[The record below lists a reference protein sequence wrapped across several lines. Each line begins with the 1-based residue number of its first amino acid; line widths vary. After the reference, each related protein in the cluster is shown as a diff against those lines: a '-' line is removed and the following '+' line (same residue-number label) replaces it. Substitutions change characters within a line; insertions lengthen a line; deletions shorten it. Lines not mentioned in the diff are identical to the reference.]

1 VKKFSS
7 TFLLCSLM
15 LPALAQTDSLLRAT
29 PEGEEPAASRSVF
42 TLGAIYGNTENY
54 YGQSPQDRFP
64 YILFYGGYKTKG
76 GISVSVS
83 AEKLLSTGTGIA
95 VMDLYAGYSF
105 DLTKK
110 LAGSFGYS
118 RYFYQK
124 DSPLLGTA
132 NENNLNSN
140 LSYKWFVKTGLSA
153 NYSFGNQN
161 DVFLSFKNSKTIDLG
176 SLFSEKDYISIEPT
190 IDAIAGTGYFYDN
203 YTVRTNDRREARNL
217 PPAPPP
223 PPRMQS
229 SSFGILAYTFSLP
242 VAYNRASYTV
252 EATYQGSVQGN
263 KFSSDTNKPVSII
276 NLAFYYAF

>member
-1 VKKFSS
+1 VKKVSCTVLF
-7 TFLLCSLM
+7 CSLM
-15 LPALAQTDSLLRAT
+15 FQVLAQTDSLRRAA
-29 PEGEEPAASRSVF
+29 PADEVSAPRSVF
-42 TLGAIYGNTENY
+42 TLGTIYGNTENY
-54 YGQSPQDRFP
+54 YGQSPQEKFP
-64 YILFYGGYKTKG
+64 YLLFYAGYKSKG
-76 GISVSVS
+76 GISVSTS
-83 AEKLLSTGTGIA
+83 AEKLLSSGTGIA
-95 VMDLYAGYSF
+95 VMDLYTGYSF
-105 DLTKK
+105 NFTKK

-132 NENNLNSN
+132 NKNNLNSN
-140 LSYKWFVKTGLSA
+140 LNYQWFLKTGLNA

-161 DVFLSFKNSKTIDLG
+161 DVFLSFRNSKMIDLG
-176 SLFSEKDYISIEPT
+176 SLFSKKDYISIEPA

-203 YTVRTNDRREARNL
+203 YTVRINDRRQARNL

-223 PPRMQS
+223 PARMQS

-263 KFSSDTNKPVSII
+263 KFSSETNKPVSIV

>member
-1 VKKFSS
+1 M
-7 TFLLCSLM
+7 T
-15 LPALAQTDSLLRAT
+15 
-29 PEGEEPAASRSVF
+29 EEPAPRSVF

-54 YGQSPQDRFP
+54 YGQSPQEKYP
-64 YILFYGGYKTKG
+64 YMLFYGGYKTKG

-83 AEKLLSTGTGIA
+83 AEKLLSSGTGIA
-95 VMDLYAGYSF
+95 VMDIYAGYSHHF
-105 DLTKK
+105 TKK
-110 LAGSFGYS
+110 LTGSFGYS

-140 LSYKWFVKTGLSA
+140 LSYQWFIKTGLSA
-153 NYSFGNQN
+153 NYSFGNQG
-161 DVFLSFKNSKTIDLG
+161 DMFLSFRNSKMINLG
-176 SLFSEKDYISIEPT
+176 SLFSKRDYISIEPS
-190 IDAIAGTGYFYDN
+190 IDVISGTGSFYDD

-223 PPRMQS
+223 PARMQS

-242 VAYNRASYTV
+242 LAYNRASYTL

-263 KFSSDTNKPVSII
+263 KFSSDTNKPGSIF

>member
-1 VKKFSS
+1 M
-7 TFLLCSLM
+7 M
-15 LPALAQTDSLLRAT
+15 LQASAQTDSLRRSA
-29 PEGEEPAASRSVF
+29 PVDEVPSASRSVF

-64 YILFYGGYKTKG
+64 YLLFYGGYKMKG
-76 GISVSVS
+76 GFSVSLG
-83 AEKLLSTGTGIA
+83 AEKLLNTGSGIA
-95 VMDLYAGYSF
+95 VMDIYTGYSHQIS
-105 DLTKK
+105 KK
-110 LAGSFGYS
+110 LTGSFGYS

-140 LSYKWFVKTGLSA
+140 LSYQWFIKTGLSA
-153 NYSFGNQN
+153 NYSFGTQN
-161 DVFLSFKNSKTIDLG
+161 DVFLSFRNSKMIDLG
-176 SLFSEKDYISIEPT
+176 SLFSEKDYISIEPA

-203 YTVRTNDRREARNL
+203 YTVRINDRREARNL

-242 VAYNRASYTV
+242 VAYNRASYTL

-263 KFSSDTNKPVSII
+263 KFSPGTNKPASIF
-276 NLAFYYAF
+276 NLAVYYAF